1 MNKNNDL
8 GRQLGPHSATKIQGV
23 ALSADQLSPA
33 SRAVLTQIVLG
44 RVVHRI
50 PSELL
55 QLKLVR
61 AETLHGRDGWSA
73 MAFVATKA
81 GRIAAAMEDGE

>member
-1 MNKNNDL
+1 MPD
-8 GRQLGPHSATKIQGV
+8 
-23 ALSADQLSPA
+23 LSPA
-33 SRAVLTQIVLG
+33 SRAVLVQIVLG
-44 RVVHRI
+44 SKLDRI

-73 MAFVATKA
+73 MCFKATKS
-81 GRIAAAMEDGE
+81 GRIEAARMETGE

>member
-1 MNKNNDL
+1 M
-8 GRQLGPHSATKIQGV
+8 PE
-23 ALSADQLSPA
+23 LSPQ

-44 RVVHRI
+44 SKLDRI

-55 QLKLVR
+55 TLKLVR

-73 MAFVATKA
+73 MCFKATKS
-81 GRIAAAMEDGE
+81 GRLAVANLETGE

>member
-1 MNKNNDL
+1 M
-8 GRQLGPHSATKIQGV
+8 PISATNNQGV
-23 ALSADQLSPA
+23 AWSADQLSPA
-33 SRAVLTQIVLG
+33 SRAVLVQIVLG
-44 RVVHRI
+44 SKLDRI

-73 MAFVATKA
+73 MAFVATRE
-81 GRIAAAMEDGE
+81 GRKAAATPPAETPIERT